1 SAPHE
6 WLFPQCA
13 CCVHHG
19 GIGTTQASLS
29 AGVPTVV
36 TPVFADQ
43 KDIAKKLSEDK
54 TGQGTVHLSQLTAAE
69 LGAKIRK
76 CCDDPTIRQNCEKLR
91 EVMQKEDGVGTTVQ
105 FLEGFMKEVE
115 SGVWKKKQD
124 ALFKRCLDAWEKQK
138 KLPDA
143 NKLMAKWNM
152 DLADKYQP
160 LQDYTNQQVN
170 LFGKMVELFTKK
182 KLWWVKSTQ
191 GCLARKGEALKS
203 EECGRYKEFTL
214 LEELEANKSGSRLR
228 VRRLKGVG
236 PDEAWVSPTVSG
248 KDIIVKVMH
257 QIEIQK
263 IQGDALK
270 KQFADIIPSELLRLD
285 WVAETL
291 AKEEFPG
298 RNEKAYLR
306 EVWSL
311 GRFRKDSRDEHDCER
326 RGFMVN
332 MVRNGLNTI
341 VLATLIE
348 VSRLPRLELLGL
360 QAYKATCRMPRPA
373 SSQPNL
379 QTSGGNLELSALG
392 LGYFG
397 LMTENGHYGEPAV
410 TCNAAGCSYRP
421 SCACPLS
428 VPSLNIRV
436 TGPSTSLA
444 VECSSQLGLRIY
456 AVAAGADDS
465 FHVGNKVSLNSP
477 GTRDFIRRERI
488 GIADMLTSPELGPPP
503 PGSSSQCLRTDC
515 LEARLCRWTC
525 KMEAEALI
533 VKLPTDFAGWAIS
546 FRGEEHRRE
555 KGEAGPLGGRGQG
568 IHLHAATT
576 AAKFRMDGPKD
587 NMAIRK
593 HGDEDLAMEVA
604 HRKMIPNSDVTFWC
618 VGLHEPHREWACRFC
633 MNDDGTISP
642 CDKGKPCK
650 DVVIGVHLGE
660 GWKRTGLVLVHR
672 EDTKRRLVFFQ
683 GSELKAHVADL
694 DEAASRVDATK
705 EHRLIITAPNLPWI
719 GPGPLGLCIRDSMTT
734 VANGR
739 IFNLKVG
746 KAADAAVVAFDGLET
761 ECMAVRLHEDREF
774 GFEVAHRKMEP
785 GSGVI
790 LWDCDRKH
798 RAVQFAFAADRS
810 LCPFGFAGV
819 AIGIKPN
826 MDRLELVRSDDPMRL
841 RFQTPEE
848 EEATAKLLREE
859 AAAAKA
865 ALAAL
870 EDAALARCNAEMF
883 ERLRLDG
890 FVHIPNVVPRELVL
904 AARKEINRQLGTA
917 TGGTDQFKAKT
928 FPRRPE
934 ITNLVNSSGLPII
947 LRRLLGPRDS
957 GPYRVESG
965 QIALRF
971 PGDMCIKDSV
981 ESDFQNFE
989 RIRQGWHIDG
999 TPSSFIP
1006 GVTDHWG
1013 KITNFDALVGV
1024 LLSDTDA
1031 NMSGELC
1038 CYPGSHMDLAGY
1050 FKQNGL
1056 DDVANKGAAGLPT
1069 GQKTDS
1075 VLRKPLIHCN
1085 GKAGDVFLANYMV
1098 AHFIA
1103 PNTSQDIRYA
1113 VYFRIRGP
1121 SFDLDPL
1128 NKESM
1133 LDPLMNWSLDGPQP
1147 PKKPSAKPSLRRA
1160 ATIEDAELMNEV
1172 LDYYSAANNDHTV
1185 PT

>member
-1 SAPHE
+1 MCFELAFSLY
-6 WLFPQCA
+6 WSSNDQSVLYFGSCKV
-13 CCVHHG
+13 CK
-19 GIGTTQASLS
+19 ASL
-29 AGVPTVV
+29 
-36 TPVFADQ
+36 
-43 KDIAKKLSEDK
+43 
-54 TGQGTVHLSQLTAAE
+54 
-69 LGAKIRK
+69 
-76 CCDDPTIRQNCEKLR
+76 CDHVSC
-91 EVMQKEDGVGTTVQ
+91 G
-105 FLEGFMKEVE
+105 
-115 SGVWKKKQD
+115 
-124 ALFKRCLDAWEKQK
+124 FKRGLSLLC
-138 KLPDA
+138 KL
-143 NKLMAKWNM
+143 
-152 DLADKYQP
+152 
-160 LQDYTNQQVN
+160 
-170 LFGKMVELFTKK
+170 
-182 KLWWVKSTQ
+182 
-191 GCLARKGEALKS
+191 
-203 EECGRYKEFTL
+203 
-214 LEELEANKSGSRLR
+214 
-228 VRRLKGVG
+228 
-236 PDEAWVSPTVSG
+236 
-248 KDIIVKVMH
+248 
-257 QIEIQK
+257 
-263 IQGDALK
+263 
-270 KQFADIIPSELLRLD
+270 
-285 WVAETL
+285 
-291 AKEEFPG
+291 
-298 RNEKAYLR
+298 
-306 EVWSL
+306 
-311 GRFRKDSRDEHDCER
+311 ER
-326 RGFMVN
+326 
-332 MVRNGLNTI
+332 T
-341 VLATLIE
+341 
-348 VSRLPRLELLGL
+348 
-360 QAYKATCRMPRPA
+360 
-373 SSQPNL
+373 
-379 QTSGGNLELSALG
+379 
-392 LGYFG
+392 
-397 LMTENGHYGEPAV
+397 
-410 TCNAAGCSYRP
+410 
-421 SCACPLS
+421 
-428 VPSLNIRV
+428 
-436 TGPSTSLA
+436 
-444 VECSSQLGLRIY
+444 
-456 AVAAGADDS
+456 
-465 FHVGNKVSLNSP
+465 
-477 GTRDFIRRERI
+477 
-488 GIADMLTSPELGPPP
+488 
-503 PGSSSQCLRTDC
+503 
-515 LEARLCRWTC
+515 
-525 KMEAEALI
+525 AEALI

-546 FRGEEHRRE
+546 FRGEELRKE
-555 KGEAGPLGGRGQG
+555 KGEAGPHGGRGQG

-604 HRKMIPNSDVTFWC
+604 HRKMVPNSDVTLWC

-642 CDKGKPCK
+642 CDKGNPCK
-650 DVVIGVHLGE
+650 DVVIGVHVGE

-672 EDTKRRLVFFQ
+672 EDTKRRLVFLQ
-683 GSELKAHVADL
+683 GSELQARVADL
-694 DEAASRVDATK
+694 DEAAARVDATK
-705 EHRLIITAPNLPWI
+705 EHRLIITAPNLAWI
-719 GPGPLGLCIRDSMTT
+719 GPGPLGLCIRGSMIT

-746 KAADAAVVAFDGLET
+746 KAADAAVFAFDGLET

-774 GFEVAHRKMEP
+774 GLEVSHRKMEP
-785 GSGVI
+785 GSSVM
-790 LWDCDRKH
+790 LWDCDRKNL
-798 RAVQFAFAADRS
+798 AVQFALGPDRS

-819 AIGIKPN
+819 AVGIKPN
-826 MDRLELVRSDDPMRL
+826 TDRLELVRSDDPMRL

-848 EEATAKLLREE
+848 EEATAALLREE

-883 ERLRLDG
+883 ERLRKDLPQEARDARLSLSG
-890 FVHIPNVVPRELVL
+890 VL
-904 AARKEINRQLGTA
+904 HSC
-917 TGGTDQFKAKT
+917 
-928 FPRRPE
+928 P

-971 PGDMCIKDSV
+971 PGGMCIKDTV
-981 ESDFQNFE
+981 DSDFQNFE

-1013 KITNFDALVGV
+1013 KITNFDALLGV

-1075 VLRKPLIHCN
+1075 VLQKPPIHCN

-1133 LDPLMNWSLDGPQP
+1133 LDPLMNWSLDGPEP
-1147 PKKPSAKPSLRRA
+1147 PKKAFAKPSLRRA
-1160 ATIEDAELMNEV
+1160 ATVEDAELMNEV

>member
-1 SAPHE
+1 
-6 WLFPQCA
+6 
-13 CCVHHG
+13 
-19 GIGTTQASLS
+19 
-29 AGVPTVV
+29 
-36 TPVFADQ
+36 
-43 KDIAKKLSEDK
+43 
-54 TGQGTVHLSQLTAAE
+54 
-69 LGAKIRK
+69 
-76 CCDDPTIRQNCEKLR
+76 
-91 EVMQKEDGVGTTVQ
+91 
-105 FLEGFMKEVE
+105 
-115 SGVWKKKQD
+115 
-124 ALFKRCLDAWEKQK
+124 
-138 KLPDA
+138 
-143 NKLMAKWNM
+143 
-152 DLADKYQP
+152 
-160 LQDYTNQQVN
+160 
-170 LFGKMVELFTKK
+170 
-182 KLWWVKSTQ
+182 
-191 GCLARKGEALKS
+191 
-203 EECGRYKEFTL
+203 
-214 LEELEANKSGSRLR
+214 
-228 VRRLKGVG
+228 
-236 PDEAWVSPTVSG
+236 
-248 KDIIVKVMH
+248 
-257 QIEIQK
+257 
-263 IQGDALK
+263 
-270 KQFADIIPSELLRLD
+270 
-285 WVAETL
+285 
-291 AKEEFPG
+291 
-298 RNEKAYLR
+298 
-306 EVWSL
+306 
-311 GRFRKDSRDEHDCER
+311 
-326 RGFMVN
+326 
-332 MVRNGLNTI
+332 
-341 VLATLIE
+341 
-348 VSRLPRLELLGL
+348 
-360 QAYKATCRMPRPA
+360 
-373 SSQPNL
+373 
-379 QTSGGNLELSALG
+379 
-392 LGYFG
+392 
-397 LMTENGHYGEPAV
+397 
-410 TCNAAGCSYRP
+410 
-421 SCACPLS
+421 
-428 VPSLNIRV
+428 
-436 TGPSTSLA
+436 
-444 VECSSQLGLRIY
+444 
-456 AVAAGADDS
+456 
-465 FHVGNKVSLNSP
+465 
-477 GTRDFIRRERI
+477 
-488 GIADMLTSPELGPPP
+488 
-503 PGSSSQCLRTDC
+503 
-515 LEARLCRWTC
+515 
-525 KMEAEALI
+525 MEAEALI

-546 FRGEEHRRE
+546 FRGEELRKE
-555 KGEAGPLGGRGQG
+555 KGEAGPHGGRGQG

-604 HRKMIPNSDVTFWC
+604 HRKMVPNSDVTLWC

-642 CDKGKPCK
+642 CDKGNPCK
-650 DVVIGVHLGE
+650 DVVIGVHVGE

-672 EDTKRRLVFFQ
+672 EDTKRRLVFLQ
-683 GSELKAHVADL
+683 GSELQARVADL
-694 DEAASRVDATK
+694 DEAAARVDATK
-705 EHRLIITAPNLPWI
+705 EHRLIITAPNLAWI
-719 GPGPLGLCIRDSMTT
+719 GPGPLGLCIRGSMIT

-746 KAADAAVVAFDGLET
+746 KAADAAVFAFDGLET

-774 GFEVAHRKMEP
+774 GLEVSHRKMEP
-785 GSGVI
+785 GSSVM
-790 LWDCDRKH
+790 LWDCDRKNL
-798 RAVQFAFAADRS
+798 AVQFALGPDRS

-819 AIGIKPN
+819 AVGIKPN
-826 MDRLELVRSDDPMRL
+826 TDRLELVRSDDPMRL

-848 EEATAKLLREE
+848 EEATAALLREE

-883 ERLRLDG
+883 ERLRA
-890 FVHIPNVVPRELVL
+890 FITN
-904 AARKEINRQLGTA
+904 
-917 TGGTDQFKAKT
+917 AKT

-971 PGDMCIKDSV
+971 PGGMCIKDTV
-981 ESDFQNFE
+981 DSDFQNFE

-1013 KITNFDALVGV
+1013 KITNFDALLGV

-1075 VLRKPLIHCN
+1075 VLQKPPIHCN

-1133 LDPLMNWSLDGPQP
+1133 LDPLMNWSLDGPEP
-1147 PKKPSAKPSLRRA
+1147 PKKAFAKPSLRRA
-1160 ATIEDAELMNEV
+1160 ATVEDAELMNEV

>member
-1 SAPHE
+1 
-6 WLFPQCA
+6 
-13 CCVHHG
+13 
-19 GIGTTQASLS
+19 
-29 AGVPTVV
+29 
-36 TPVFADQ
+36 
-43 KDIAKKLSEDK
+43 
-54 TGQGTVHLSQLTAAE
+54 
-69 LGAKIRK
+69 
-76 CCDDPTIRQNCEKLR
+76 
-91 EVMQKEDGVGTTVQ
+91 
-105 FLEGFMKEVE
+105 
-115 SGVWKKKQD
+115 
-124 ALFKRCLDAWEKQK
+124 
-138 KLPDA
+138 
-143 NKLMAKWNM
+143 
-152 DLADKYQP
+152 
-160 LQDYTNQQVN
+160 
-170 LFGKMVELFTKK
+170 
-182 KLWWVKSTQ
+182 
-191 GCLARKGEALKS
+191 
-203 EECGRYKEFTL
+203 
-214 LEELEANKSGSRLR
+214 
-228 VRRLKGVG
+228 
-236 PDEAWVSPTVSG
+236 
-248 KDIIVKVMH
+248 
-257 QIEIQK
+257 
-263 IQGDALK
+263 
-270 KQFADIIPSELLRLD
+270 
-285 WVAETL
+285 
-291 AKEEFPG
+291 
-298 RNEKAYLR
+298 
-306 EVWSL
+306 
-311 GRFRKDSRDEHDCER
+311 
-326 RGFMVN
+326 
-332 MVRNGLNTI
+332 
-341 VLATLIE
+341 
-348 VSRLPRLELLGL
+348 
-360 QAYKATCRMPRPA
+360 
-373 SSQPNL
+373 
-379 QTSGGNLELSALG
+379 
-392 LGYFG
+392 
-397 LMTENGHYGEPAV
+397 
-410 TCNAAGCSYRP
+410 
-421 SCACPLS
+421 
-428 VPSLNIRV
+428 
-436 TGPSTSLA
+436 
-444 VECSSQLGLRIY
+444 
-456 AVAAGADDS
+456 
-465 FHVGNKVSLNSP
+465 
-477 GTRDFIRRERI
+477 
-488 GIADMLTSPELGPPP
+488 
-503 PGSSSQCLRTDC
+503 
-515 LEARLCRWTC
+515 
-525 KMEAEALI
+525 MEAEALI

-546 FRGEEHRRE
+546 FRGEELRRE
-555 KGEAGPLGGRGQG
+555 KGEAGPHGGRGQG
-568 IHLHAATT
+568 IQLHAATA

-604 HRKMIPNSDVTFWC
+604 HRKMVPNSDVTLWC

-642 CDKGKPCK
+642 CDKGNPCK

-672 EDTKRRLVFFQ
+672 EDTKRRLVFLQ
-683 GSELKAHVADL
+683 GSELQSRVADL
-694 DEAASRVDATK
+694 DEAAMRVDATK
-705 EHRLIITAPNLPWI
+705 EHRLIITAPNLSWM
-719 GPGPLGLCIRDSMTT
+719 GPGPLGLCIQGSMIT
-734 VANGR
+734 VGNGR

-746 KAADAAVVAFDGLET
+746 KAADAAVFAFDGLET

-774 GFEVAHRKMEP
+774 GVDVSHRKMEP
-785 GSGVI
+785 GSAVL
-790 LWDCDRKH
+790 LWDCDRKIL
-798 RAVQFAFAADRS
+798 AVQFAFGTDRS

-819 AIGIKPN
+819 AIGIKQN
-826 MDRLELVRSDDPMRL
+826 TDRLELVRSDDPMRL

-848 EEATAKLLREE
+848 EEATAALLREE

-870 EDAALARCNAEMF
+870 EDAALARCNADMF

-981 ESDFQNFE
+981 DSDFQNFE

-1050 FKQNGL
+1050 FKQNGV

-1075 VLRKPLIHCN
+1075 VLRKPPIHCN

-1121 SFDLDPL
+1121 SFDLDPF

-1133 LDPLMNWSLDGPQP
+1133 LDPLMNWSLDGPEP
-1147 PKKPSAKPSLRRA
+1147 PKKAFAKPSLRRA
-1160 ATIEDAELMNEV
+1160 ATIEDAELMNEA